1 MDFYALP
8 DLFPPG
14 LAPWAVVALI
24 VLSAGTS
31 FISAAMGL
39 GGGIVLLAVMATLL
53 PASALV
59 PVHGMVQIGS
69 NAGRAMVMARDVR
82 LGVMMPFLL
91 AMAVGAVAGGLIAV
105 RLPEWL
111 LQVALGGFILWSV
124 WGRWQ
129 PSAAGRA
136 LMLGGLVSGFLSMF
150 IGATGPFVA
159 TLMRALGLGR
169 MQLVA
174 TQAAT
179 MTLQHVVK
187 VVVFGALGFA
197 FADYLPLVLVM
208 IATGLLGTIV
218 GRKVLYRMGD
228 ARFQKVLTAVLTLL
242 ALRLI
247 WSGVSALWSSGL

>member
-1 MDFYALP
+1 MDAIALH
-8 DLFPPG
+8 DLLPSG
-14 LAPWAVVALI
+14 LSAWTSVALV

-53 PASALV
+53 PAAALV

-82 LGVMMPFLL
+82 LGVMLPFLL
-91 AMAVGAVAGGLIAV
+91 AMSVGAAAGGLIAV

-111 LQVALGGFILWSV
+111 LQIALGSFILWSV

-136 LMLGGLVSGFLSMF
+136 LVLGGLISGFLSMF

-179 MTLQHVVK
+179 MTLQHVAK
-187 VVVFGALGFA
+187 VLVFGLLGFA
-197 FADYLPLVLVM
+197 YAEYLPLVLAM
-208 IATGLLGTIV
+208 IVSGLLGTV
-218 GRKVLYRMGD
+218 LGRKVLSGMGD
-228 ARFQKVLTAVLTLL
+228 VRFQKLLTVVLTLL

-247 WSGVSALWSSGL
+247 WTGVSSVFWPG